1 MLTRSLPAYKYIVL
15 ENHPKIKQFS
25 SVLATTYSSADCTR
39 VLFKNSA
46 SLRVYNEKKIRFFFF
61 FLVSDI
67 IKYGRFLAILAHVT
81 WPRAQPL
88 DGSILLFSLEIG

>member
-1 MLTRSLPAYKYIVL
+1 M
-15 ENHPKIKQFS
+15 
-25 SVLATTYSSADCTR
+25 
-39 VLFKNSA
+39 
-46 SLRVYNEKKIRFFFF
+46 KKKLDFCFFF